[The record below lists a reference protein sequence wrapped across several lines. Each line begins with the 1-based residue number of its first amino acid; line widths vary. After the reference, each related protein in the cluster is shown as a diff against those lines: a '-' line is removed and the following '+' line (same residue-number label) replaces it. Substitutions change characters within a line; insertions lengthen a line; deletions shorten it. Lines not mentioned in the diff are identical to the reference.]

1 MDEEFM
7 KRQLLSATEQ
17 ADNFVLWV
25 GDRTAPGQTRL
36 LGLKEDDPLIGA
48 HLDPG
53 LWFIISGL
61 MKAGSIDDRL
71 RVEIRK
77 SRFLIVDLIDCFNS
91 WRQ

>member
-1 MDEEFM
+1 
-7 KRQLLSATEQ
+7 
-17 ADNFVLWV
+17 
-25 GDRTAPGQTRL
+25 
-36 LGLKEDDPLIGA
+36 LIGA